1 MTVPEDAVASSSS
14 SARGRALRPHQELLT
29 AWVLLLLD
37 LGELHG
43 YKLHQELVAR
53 GIELQST
60 VLYRRLGK
68 FERDGW
74 VASHWSEP
82 VAGPRRRVYDLTPEG
97 RSVLDESSEA
107 VAAMRDTY
115 STFLDAHGHAVERRR
130 HDRANVDE
138 QEAPRAVANATAAV
152 PSASSSKQPAV
163 RPHKE
168 LLVGW
173 LLLHLDA
180 GATYGY
186 DLRREFEAHQ
196 LTPDGSTIYRMLRR
210 LEADKWIQSRWM
222 KPVAG
227 PRRRFYRVTQ
237 RGRRNLDA
245 IAHLLE
251 AIRDQ
256 HDRYLDEH
264 ARNGEA
270 AAATT
275 G

>member
-1 MTVPEDAVASSSS
+1 M
-14 SARGRALRPHQELLT
+14 
-29 AWVLLLLD
+29 LLLLD
-37 LGELHG
+37 AGEMHG

-74 VASHWSEP
+74 VASRWSEP
-82 VAGPRRRVYDLTPEG
+82 VAGPRRHVYDLTPKG
-97 RSVLDESSEA
+97 RSVLQESTEV

-115 STFLDAHGHAVERRR
+115 STFLDAHAHAVARRR
-130 HDRANVDE
+130 HDPGDVAE
-138 QEAPRAVANATAAV
+138 EEAPRPLADATAAPAGA
-152 PSASSSKQPAV
+152 PSAPPSTPPGL

-196 LTPDGSTIYRMLRR
+196 LTPDPSAIYRMLRR
-210 LEADKWIQSRWM
+210 LEADKWVQSRWM

-227 PRRRFYRVTQ
+227 PRRRFYRLTQ

-251 AIRDQ
+251 AIRDV

-264 ARNGEA
+264 AGHGD
-270 AAATT
+270 AATGT
-275 G
+275 AH